1 MRAVDLILK
10 KKLGEE
16 LTSEEISFIIGGYVD
31 GSIPDYQISA
41 FLMAVYFKGMTIAE
55 TATLTE
61 VMRDSGDQVSLEGIK
76 GITVDKHSTGGVG
89 DKTTLT
95 LAPLLAACGL
105 VVAKMSGRGLG
116 HTGGTLDKLEAIE
129 GFNVN
134 LDGEAFNN
142 VVNEHGIAVVGQT
155 AKIVPADKKL
165 YALRDVTATV
175 DNVSLIASS
184 IMSKKL
190 AVANDALVLDVKCG
204 SGAFMK
210 TLDAAKELAEVM
222 VGIGVNVGRKV
233 RAVVTDMNQPL
244 GVAVGNAMEVRE
256 AIETLK
262 GKGPADFTEVVLT
275 LASQLLVMTEKA
287 ANNDEARKLCNEK
300 INDGS
305 AYKKF
310 VEFVKAQG
318 GSEEAIN
325 NMAVASS
332 ETKFEAQKSGYL
344 TAVDTE
350 GVGIA
355 AMKLG
360 AGRATKEDI
369 IDFGVGFN
377 INVKIGDKVETGQ
390 NMITVFY
397 NDEERKNAALEHLKG
412 VFTIS
417 DDEPEKLPVVY
428 DIIGK

>member
-16 LTSEEISFIIGGYVD
+16 LTSEEISFIIGGYVK
-31 GSIPDYQISA
+31 GTIPDYQIAA
-41 FLMAVYFKGMTIAE
+41 FLMAVYFQGMTVPE

-61 VMRDSGDQVSLEGIK
+61 VMRDSGDQISLEGIK

-95 LAPLLAACGL
+95 LAPLLASCGL

-134 LDGEAFNN
+134 LDNAAFTK
-142 VVNEHGIAVVGQT
+142 VVNEHGLAVIGQT

-210 TLDAAKELAEVM
+210 TPETARELAEVM
-222 VGIGVNVGRKV
+222 VGIGKNVGRKV

-244 GVAVGNAMEVRE
+244 GVAVGNANEVRE

-262 GKGPADFTEVVLT
+262 GNGPADFTEVVMT
-275 LASQLLVMTEKA
+275 LAAQLLIMTGKA
-287 ANNDEARKLCNEK
+287 ADAKEARKLCEEK
-300 INDGS
+300 IKDGS
-305 AYKKF
+305 AYRKF
-310 VEFVKAQG
+310 CEFIKAQG
-318 GSEEAIN
+318 GSEEGIE
-325 NMAVASS
+325 NMAKAAHQS
-332 ETKFEAQKSGYL
+332 EFKAEKSGYI
-344 TAVDTE
+344 TSVDTE

-360 AGRATKEDI
+360 AGRATKEDV

-377 INVKIGDKVETGQ
+377 INVKIGDKVEAGQ
-390 NMITVFY
+390 SLVTVFY
-397 NDEERKNAALEHLKG
+397 NDETRLKASLENLAG
-412 VFTIS
+412 VFTIGS
-417 DDEPEKLPVVY
+417 EKPEKLPVVY
-428 DIIGK
+428 EIIGE